1 MSNREQCAFI
11 VDDDASVR
19 DALGLLLGLKGY
31 RTVPFA
37 SADDFLSACDPAWSG
52 CLLLDIRMPG
62 TDGLALQSI
71 LRKRGLTIP
80 IIFMTAHGEVQTV
93 RTALKAGAVDYLEKP
108 VDPDALLA
116 AGRAAMEAD
125 KVRREKLQRA
135 DQSERRLESLTPRER
150 EVLELVVQ
158 GQQYRQIAAALGISP
173 RTVEVHRARLME
185 KLGVHSI
192 SELVRLSLTNAPG

>member
-1 MSNREQCAFI
+1 MTKPEQCVCI

-19 DALGLLLGLKGY
+19 DSIGLLLGLKHY
-31 RTVPFA
+31 RTLPFA
-37 SADDFLSACDPAWSG
+37 SADDFLRAYQPDWSG

-71 LRKRGLTIP
+71 LRERNVNLP
-80 IIFMTAHGEVQTV
+80 IIFMTAHGDVPTV

-108 VDPDALLA
+108 VDPDTLLA
-116 AGRAAMEAD
+116 AVRTAMDVDSAQ
-125 KVRREKLQRA
+125 REKLQRA
-135 DQSERRLESLTPRER
+135 GQSEDRLRALTPRER
-150 EVLELVVQ
+150 EVMDLVLQ

-185 KLGVHSI
+185 KLGVRGI
-192 SELVRLSLTNAPG
+192 SELVRMSLSSAP